1 MKKNILLISIFCVQ
15 FFAFSKANEPVKHD
29 STNISEPKVS
39 GEKYRVTA
47 ETRNLYGKNYW
58 VDLIVE
64 GYISYGIKS
73 IYGVY
78 YDDGFGLKKVSYYT
92 DYEYE
97 NTYYVYIESTKYYFK
112 F

>member
-1 MKKNILLISIFCVQ
+1 MKKHILLISIFCVQ
-15 FFAFSKANEPVKHD
+15 FFAFSKANEPVKQD
-29 STNISEPKVS
+29 SIQISEPKVS
-39 GEKYRVTA
+39 GDKYRVTA

-58 VDLIVE
+58 VDLVVE
-64 GYISYGIKS
+64 GSIIYGTRT

-78 YDDGFGLKKVSYYT
+78 YDDGFGLKRISHSK

>member
-1 MKKNILLISIFCVQ
+1 MKKSILLISIFCIQ
-15 FFAFSKANEPVKHD
+15 FLTISKANAPIKHY

-58 VDLIVE
+58 VDIIVE
-64 GYISYGIKS
+64 GYIGYGIS
-73 IYGVY
+73 TIYGVY
-78 YDDGFGLKKVSYYT
+78 YDDGFGLKKISYSK

-97 NTYYVYIESTKYYFK
+97 NTYYIYIESTKYYFK